1 MGGFCS
7 PLFQASMYTIV
18 LTVFLVAVNTIT
30 ARLFYIRVTHSHIY
44 SQWLL
49 FSKQTNMAIA
59 KQRWSTLIHAEA
71 AKMQRDAF
79 LINKMMVYM
88 SNNQQGRC
96 VTPNQID
103 LNLFTQIF
111 CTCKHR

>member
-18 LTVFLVAVNTIT
+18 LTVFLVAGNTIT
-30 ARLFYIRVTHSHIY
+30 AHLFYIRVTHSHIY
-44 SQWLL
+44 SQLLL

-71 AKMQRDAF
+71 AKMHFFDQRNDGVHVEQPTV
-79 LINKMMVYM
+79 KMC
-88 SNNQQGRC
+88 N
-96 VTPNQID
+96 P
-103 LNLFTQIF
+103 
-111 CTCKHR
+111 